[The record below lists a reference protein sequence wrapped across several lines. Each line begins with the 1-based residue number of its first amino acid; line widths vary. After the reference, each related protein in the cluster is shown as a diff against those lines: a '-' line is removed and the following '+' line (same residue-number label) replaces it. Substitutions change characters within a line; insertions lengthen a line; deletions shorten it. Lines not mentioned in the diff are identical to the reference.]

1 MRIQFPL
8 LGLVDGSPSSAQP
21 MQTSPSL
28 QNSRPYDI
36 SDEKIR
42 GGQRAGTAL
51 AYTTRIV
58 GDYPVIAMTQVT
70 STYIEPA

>member
-1 MRIQFPL
+1 MRIQFPV
-8 LGLVDGSPSSAQP
+8 LGLVDGAPSSAQP

-28 QNSRPYDI
+28 QNVRPYDI

-42 GGQRAGTAL
+42 GGQRSGTAL

-58 GDYPVIAMTQVT
+58 GDYPVLYMTQVT